1 MKNFERFSSSVT
13 CEGVS
18 NIVIKETKK
27 KLVIFLSA

>member
-1 MKNFERFSSSVT
+1 MKNFERFACSVT

-27 KLVIFLSA
+27 KNF